1 MKKLM
6 IAAAI
11 VCATVAVQA
20 STVNWS
26 EFTSISE
33 PEGADTVADGTA
45 VYLIRTADHDRAAFL
60 EAFVAAGSAASF
72 ASTIASWSTV
82 DPASI
87 SDGAFE
93 VTAAEST
100 SFTLKDAEAA
110 YFALVSGDNIFISD
124 SIPALYNEAGGADD
138 YTFAY
143 DPQWG
148 SYDVVFDAKGGLQGE
163 YEGQGWYTTSS
174 VPEPT
179 SGLLLLLGVAGL
191 ALRRRRA

>member
-6 IAAAI
+6 SAAAI
-11 VCATVAVQA
+11 VCATVAAQA
-20 STVNWS
+20 ATVNWS
-26 EFTSISE
+26 EASEISE
-33 PEGADTVADGTA
+33 PEGAATVADGTL
-45 VYLIRTADHDRAAFL
+45 VYLIRTADHSQTAFL
-60 EAFVAAGSAASF
+60 EAFVAAGSASAF

-82 DPASI
+82 DAASI
-87 SDGAFE
+87 SEGVFDVKLASSSAFSLE
-93 VTAAEST
+93 
-100 SFTLKDAEAA
+100 DADAA
-110 YFALVSGDNIFISD
+110 YFALVSGDNVFISD
-124 SIPALYNEAGGADD
+124 SITATYSKAGGADD

-148 SYDVVFDAKGGLQGE
+148 AYDVVFDAKDGLQGD
-163 YEGQGWYTTSS
+163 YDGQGWYTVAS

>member
-1 MKKLM
+1 M

-11 VCATVAVQA
+11 VCATVAAQA
-20 STVNWS
+20 ATVNWS
-26 EFTSISE
+26 EVSEISE
-33 PEGADTVADGTA
+33 PEGAGGVADGTS
-45 VYLIRTADHDRAAFL
+45 VYLIRTADHARDAFL
-60 EAFVAAGSAASF
+60 EAFVAAGSAAAF
-72 ASTIASWSTV
+72 ESTIASWSTV
-82 DPASI
+82 APASTVDATFDV
-87 SDGAFE
+87 S
-93 VTAAEST
+93 AATST
-100 SFTLKDAEAA
+100 SFTLKDAEEA

-124 SIPALYNEAGGADD
+124 SILAAYSEAGGADD

-163 YEGQGWYTTSS
+163 YDGQGWYTTT